1 MRLFL
6 RAVFAVLVL
15 GISVPSL
22 AKGVSETDLREHIA
36 VLASD
41 EFEGRKP
48 GTEGEAKTVKYIAEQ
63 WAKAGLKPA
72 AGDGSWFEPV
82 PLIQRGR
89 GEATYSFNAKG
100 RKLRIVS
107 DEIVLIGKE
116 AEYAKRI
123 CRSSLPVLA

>member
-82 PLIQRGR
+82 PL
-89 GEATYSFNAKG
+89 A
-100 RKLRIVS
+100 L
-107 DEIVLIGKE
+107 KE
-116 AEYAKRI
+116 
-123 CRSSLPVLA
+123 

>member
-1 MRLFL
+1 
-6 RAVFAVLVL
+6 
-15 GISVPSL
+15 
-22 AKGVSETDLREHIA
+22 

-41 EFEGRKP
+41 ESKDANRALKVKRKP
-48 GTEGEAKTVKYIAEQ
+48 SNIAEQ

-100 RKLRIVS
+100 RKLRIAS
-107 DEIVLIGKE
+107 DVPFYRQRKPKCQNG
-116 AEYAKRI
+116 R
-123 CRSSLPVLA
+123 SLPVLA